1 MQQLNE
7 STTTAGLPR
16 NKWAGLGVLAAGL
29 SMIVIDGTI
38 VGVSLPTIIADLQ
51 LDLNEAQ
58 WVNSLYSV
66 VLAALLLTSG
76 RLGDRFGRRKLFMI
90 GVVLF
95 MAGSIF
101 ASLSHD
107 GGGLILSR
115 VLQGVGGAAVLPAT
129 LSSVNST
136 FFGKD
141 RTTAFAI
148 WGAVISGMAA
158 IGPLLGGWLTSS
170 FAWQWIFIV
179 NIPLGLA
186 VLAGAIL
193 WVPETRSPHDTSGL
207 DILGLLLSASGFGLF
222 VFALIEGPTLGWW
235 SATGAL
241 NLGPVSW
248 PAGAAI
254 SAVPLTLAASLVL
267 LLGFVLWERRRARVG
282 RSAILD
288 LTLFRVQTFSWG
300 NAVAAMVAIG
310 EFGLLLVLPL
320 YLINILGLG
329 TLNAGFVL
337 AAMAL
342 GAFFSGA
349 SARHLAARMGPPNVV
364 IIGLVLEVA
373 GLLALGLTITAST
386 SIWLISA
393 LLVVYGL
400 GLGLASAQLTGTVLA
415 DIPTAVSGQGS
426 ATQSTVRQL
435 GAALGSAIIGSV
447 LAHYAVSRATE
458 LLGSVPGIPA
468 GQVGALAGQLRDSAG
483 GVVPQLGQL
492 GIMARWAV
500 PGPPQPVP
508 WPTGSHN
515 PSASR
520 FWWPRDSCSWAWWGR
535 FAWPRR
541 PENCTQ
547 SVASS
552 GPVRSPR
559 RFVPRAVA
567 AAHVPAFRACPDMR
581 EKREHAR

>member
-1 MQQLNE
+1 MQQPRE
-7 STTTAGLPR
+7 SASTTGSSR

-38 VGVSLPTIIADLQ
+38 VGVSLPTIIEDLH

-76 RLGDRFGRRKLFMI
+76 RLGDRLGRRKLFMV

-101 ASLSHD
+101 AALSHD
-107 GGGLILSR
+107 ATGLILSR

-186 VLAGAIL
+186 VLVGTVL
-193 WVPETRSPHDTSGL
+193 FVPETRAPQHKTGL
-207 DILGLLLSASGFGLF
+207 DVLGLLLSAAGFGLF
-222 VFALIEGPTLGWW
+222 VFAVIEGPTLGWW
-235 SATGAL
+235 SAKSAL
-241 NLGPVSW
+241 ILGPISW
-248 PAGAAI
+248 PADAAI
-254 SAVPLTLAASLVL
+254 SAVPVTLAAGIAL
-267 LLGFVLWERRRARVG
+267 LASFLLWERHRAKIN

-288 LTLFRVQTFSWG
+288 LSLFKVGTFSWG
-300 NAVAAMVAIG
+300 NSVAAMVAIG

-329 TLNAGFVL
+329 VLNTGFVL

-364 IIGLVLEVA
+364 IIGLALETA
-373 GLLALGLTITAST
+373 GLLALGLLISAHT
-386 SIWLISA
+386 SVWLIAA

-435 GAALGSAIIGSV
+435 GAALGSAIMGSV
-447 LAHYAVSRATE
+447 LAHFAVSAGTKA
-458 LLGSVPGIPA
+458 LAAVPGLPA
-468 GQVGALAGQLRDSAG
+468 NQAEALAGQLRDSAG
-483 GVVPQLGQL
+483 GVVPQLAQL
-492 GIMARWAV
+492 GTD
-500 PGPPQPVP
+500 GPLGESGPATVAALSS
-508 WPTGSHN
+508 G
-515 PSASR
+515 
-520 FWWPRDSCSWAWWGR
+520 
-535 FAWPRR
+535 FA
-541 PENCTQ
+541 Q
-547 SVASS
+547 ASS
-552 GPVRSPR
+552 AAVLAAAAFLFIGLVGS
-559 RFVPRAVA
+559 FFVA
-567 AAHVPAFRACPDMR
+567 AASRKVRGQDG
-581 EKREHAR
+581 

>member
-1 MQQLNE
+1 MQQQT
-7 STTTAGLPR
+7 SFGVTAGTAR

-38 VGVSLPTIIADLQ
+38 VGVSLPTIIKDLN
-51 LDLNEAQ
+51 LDLNQAQ

-76 RLGDRFGRRKLFMI
+76 RLGDRLGRRKLFII

-101 ASLSHD
+101 AALSHD
-107 GGGLILSR
+107 AGGLILSR

-179 NIPLGLA
+179 NIPLGVA
-186 VLAGAIL
+186 VLIGTVL
-193 WVPETRSPHDTSGL
+193 FVPETRSPNDKAGF
-207 DILGLLLSASGFGLF
+207 DILGLLLSAAGFGLF

-235 SATGAL
+235 SAASAL
-241 NLGPVSW
+241 NLGPISW
-248 PAGAAI
+248 PADAAI
-254 SAVPLTLAASLVL
+254 SLVPLTLAASIVL
-267 LLGFVLWERRRARVG
+267 LTAFVVWEKHRATVA

-300 NAVAAMVAIG
+300 NSVAAMVAIG

-329 TLNAGFVL
+329 TLDAGFVL

-349 SARHLAARMGPPNVV
+349 SARHLAARMGPPTVV
-364 IIGLVLEVA
+364 IIGLGLETA
-373 GLLALGLTITAST
+373 GLLALGLLMTATT
-386 SIWLISA
+386 SVWLIAA

-435 GAALGSAIIGSV
+435 GAALGSAIMGSV
-447 LAHYAVSRATE
+447 LAHFAVSSSTRLLAT
-458 LLGSVPGIPA
+458 VPGLPA
-468 GQVGALAGQLRDSAG
+468 NQVGTLAGQLRDSAG
-483 GVVPQLGQL
+483 GVVPQLVQL
-492 GIMARWAV
+492 GTHGPLGDAG
-500 PGPPQPVP
+500 PG
-508 WPTGSHN
+508 
-515 PSASR
+515 
-520 FWWPRDSCSWAWWGR
+520 
-535 FAWPRR
+535 
-541 PENCTQ
+541 
-547 SVASS
+547 
-552 GPVRSPR
+552 
-559 RFVPRAVA
+559 AVA
-567 AAHVPAFRACPDMR
+567 ALSNGFAQATSAAVLAAALFLFIGLVGSFFVAAA
-581 EKREHAR
+581 ARKTAAGANQEDQTNPE

>member
-1 MQQLNE
+1 
-7 STTTAGLPR
+7 
-16 NKWAGLGVLAAGL
+16 
-29 SMIVIDGTI
+29 MIVIDGTI
-38 VGVSLPTIIADLQ
+38 VGVSLPTIIEDLH

-76 RLGDRFGRRKLFMI
+76 RLGDRLGRRKLFMV

-101 ASLSHD
+101 AALSHD
-107 GGGLILSR
+107 ATGLILSR

-136 FFGKD
+136 FLGKD

-186 VLAGAIL
+186 VLVGTML
-193 WVPETRSPHDTSGL
+193 FVPETSAPNDKTGF
-207 DILGLLLSASGFGLF
+207 DILGLVLSAGGFALF

-235 SATGAL
+235 SAKNAL
-241 NLGPVSW
+241 SLGPISW
-248 PAGAAI
+248 PADAAI
-254 SAVPLTLAASLVL
+254 SAVPLTLAAGIL
-267 LLGFVLWERRRARVG
+267 LLAGFVLWEKHRATVG

-288 LTLFRVQTFSWG
+288 LTLFRYGTFSWG
-300 NAVAAMVAIG
+300 NSVAAMVAIG

-329 TLNAGFVL
+329 TLHAGFVL

-364 IIGLVLEVA
+364 IIGLSLETV
-373 GLLALGLTITAST
+373 GLLALALVITSST
-386 SIWLISA
+386 SIWLIAA

-435 GAALGSAIIGSV
+435 GAALGSAIMGTV
-447 LAHYAVSRATE
+447 LAHFAVSTGTKALE
-458 LLGSVPGIPA
+458 AVPGLPSS
-468 GQVGALAGQLRDSAG
+468 QVGTLAGQLRDSAG
-483 GVVPQLGQL
+483 GVVPQLAQL
-492 GIMARWAV
+492 GTHGPLGAAGPAAV
-500 PGPPQPVP
+500 DAMS
-508 WPTGSHN
+508 TGFAQAA
-515 PSASR
+515 SASVLAAAI
-520 FWWPRDSCSWAWWGR
+520 FL
-535 FAWPRR
+535 
-541 PENCTQ
+541 
-547 SVASS
+547 
-552 GPVRSPR
+552 
-559 RFVPRAVA
+559 FVGLVGSFFVA
-567 AAHVPAFRACPDMR
+567 AASR
-581 EKREHAR
+581 KTARDNES

>member
-1 MQQLNE
+1 MQQLRE
-7 STTTAGLPR
+7 SAPATGSART
-16 NKWAGLGVLAAGL
+16 KWAGLGVLAAGL

-38 VGVSLPTIIADLQ
+38 VGVSLPTIINDLH

-101 ASLSHD
+101 AALSHD
-107 GGGLILSR
+107 AGGLILSR
-115 VLQGVGGAAVLPAT
+115 VMQGVGGAAVLPAT

-141 RTTAFAI
+141 RTTAFAV

-186 VLAGAIL
+186 VLVGAAF
-193 WVPETRSPHDTSGL
+193 WVPETRTPHDTSGL
-207 DILGLLLSASGFGLF
+207 DLLGLLLSAGGFGLF

-235 SATGAL
+235 SAKSAL
-241 NLGPVSW
+241 HLGPVSW
-248 PAGAAI
+248 PGNAAI
-254 SAVPLTLAASLVL
+254 SAVPVTLAAGIVL
-267 LLGFVLWERRRARVG
+267 LLGFVLWEKRRARVG

-288 LTLFRVQTFSWG
+288 LMLFRVRTFSWG
-300 NAVAAMVAIG
+300 NAVAATVAIG

-349 SARHLAARMGPPNVV
+349 SARHLAARMGPPTVV
-364 IIGLVLEVA
+364 IIGLALETA
-373 GLLALGLTITAST
+373 GLLALGLVITSST
-386 SIWLISA
+386 SIWLIAA

-435 GAALGSAIIGSV
+435 GAALGSAVMGSV
-447 LAHYAVSRATE
+447 LAHYAVSRATG
-458 LLGSVPGIPA
+458 LLAAAPGVPA
-468 GQVGALAGQLRDSAG
+468 NQVDALAGQLRDSAG
-483 GVVPQLGQL
+483 GVVPQLVQAGTHGPL
-492 GIMARWAV
+492 GGAGPAAV
-500 PGPPQPVP
+500 DALSSGFAQAV
-508 WPTGSHN
+508 
-515 PSASR
+515 SASVLTAAV
-520 FWWPRDSCSWAWWGR
+520 FLFIGLVGS
-535 FAWPRR
+535 F
-541 PENCTQ
+541 
-547 SVASS
+547 
-552 GPVRSPR
+552 
-559 RFVPRAVA
+559 FVA
-567 AAHVPAFRACPDMR
+567 AASRKVASPA
-581 EKREHAR
+581 H

>member
-1 MQQLNE
+1 MQQLKVSAG
-7 STTTAGLPR
+7 STGTSR

-38 VGVSLPTIIADLQ
+38 VGVSLPTIIADLH

-66 VLAALLLTSG
+66 VLAALLLSSG
-76 RLGDRFGRRKLFMI
+76 RLGDRIGRRKLFMA

-101 ASLSHD
+101 AALSHD
-107 GGGLILSR
+107 AGGLILSR

-186 VLAGAIL
+186 VLVGAVL
-193 WVPETRSPHDTSGL
+193 FVPETRSPNDAAGF
-207 DILGLLLSASGFGLF
+207 DILGLLLSAAGFGLF

-235 SATGAL
+235 SAKSAL
-241 NLGPVSW
+241 KLGLISW
-248 PAGAAI
+248 PADATI
-254 SAVPLTLAASLVL
+254 SAVPLTLAAGIVL
-267 LLGFVLWERRRARVG
+267 LISFVLWEKHRATVG

-288 LTLFRVQTFSWG
+288 LTLFRVRTFSWG

-310 EFGLLLVLPL
+310 EFGLLLILPL

-329 TLNAGFVL
+329 TLDAGFVL

-349 SARHLAARMGPPNVV
+349 SARHLASRLGPPTVV
-364 IIGLVLEVA
+364 IIGLALETA
-373 GLLALGLTITAST
+373 GLLVLALVITAST
-386 SIWLISA
+386 SIWLIAA
-393 LLVVYGL
+393 LLVIYGL

-435 GAALGSAIIGSV
+435 GAALGSAIMGTV
-447 LAHYAVSRATE
+447 LAHFAVSAGTKALE
-458 LLGSVPGIPA
+458 AVPGLPA
-468 GQVGALAGQLRDSAG
+468 NQVGTLAGQLRDSAG
-483 GVVPQLGQL
+483 GVVPQLAQL
-492 GIMARWAV
+492 GTHGPLGAAGPAAV
-500 PGPPQPVP
+500 E
-508 WPTGSHN
+508 
-515 PSASR
+515 AM
-520 FWWPRDSCSWAWWGR
+520 
-535 FAWPRR
+535 
-541 PENCTQ
+541 
-547 SVASS
+547 SS
-552 GPVRSPR
+552 GFAQAASAAVLAAAMFLFIGLVGS
-559 RFVPRAVA
+559 FFVA
-567 AAHVPAFRACPDMR
+567 AASRKTAR
-581 EKREHAR
+581 EGGS

>member
-1 MQQLNE
+1 MQLTN
-7 STTTAGLPR
+7 SARAAGPSR

-38 VGVSLPTIIADLQ
+38 VGVSLPTIIEDLH

-76 RLGDRFGRRKLFMI
+76 RLGDRLGRRKLFI
-90 GVVLF
+90 AGVVLF

-101 ASLSHD
+101 AALSHD
-107 GGGLILSR
+107 ASGLILSR

-186 VLAGAIL
+186 VLVGAL
-193 WVPETRSPHDTSGL
+193 LFVPETRSPHHAAGL
-207 DILGLLLSASGFGLF
+207 DVPGLLLSASGFGLF

-235 SATGAL
+235 QPKGEL
-241 NLGPVSW
+241 VLGPITW
-248 PAGAAI
+248 PADAAI
-254 SAVPLTLAASLVL
+254 SAVPLTLGAGILL
-267 LLGFVLWERRRARVG
+267 LLGFVLWERRRARIG

-288 LTLFRVQTFSWG
+288 LSLFKVRTFSWG
-300 NAVAAMVAIG
+300 NAVAATVAIG

-320 YLINILGLG
+320 YLINVLGLG
-329 TLNAGFVL
+329 TLYAGFVL

-349 SARHLAARMGPPNVV
+349 SARHLAARMGPPKVV
-364 IIGLVLEVA
+364 ITGLALEAA
-373 GLLALGLTITAST
+373 GVLALGLFITSNT
-386 SIWLISA
+386 SIWLIAA

-435 GAALGSAIIGSV
+435 GAALGSAIMGSV
-447 LAHYAVSRATE
+447 LAHFAVTRATE
-458 LLGSVPGIPA
+458 LLGNVPGISATQA
-468 GQVGALAGQLRDSAG
+468 GTLAGQLRDTAG
-483 GVVPQLGQL
+483 GVVPQLEQL
-492 GIMARWAV
+492 GTTGPLGDAGPAV
-500 PGPPQPVP
+500 ASALSDGFAQAV
-508 WPTGSHN
+508 
-515 PSASR
+515 SASVLAAAV
-520 FWWPRDSCSWAWWGR
+520 FLFIGLVGS
-535 FAWPRR
+535 
-541 PENCTQ
+541 
-547 SVASS
+547 
-552 GPVRSPR
+552 
-559 RFVPRAVA
+559 FVVA
-567 AAHVPAFRACPDMR
+567 AASRKV
-581 EKREHAR
+581 HAGAES

>member
-1 MQQLNE
+1 MQLTN
-7 STTTAGLPR
+7 SAKAAGSSR

-38 VGVSLPTIIADLQ
+38 VGVSLPTIIEDLH

-76 RLGDRFGRRKLFMI
+76 RLGDRLGRRKLFI
-90 GVVLF
+90 AGVVLF
-95 MAGSIF
+95 MLGSIF
-101 ASLSHD
+101 AAMSHD
-107 GGGLILSR
+107 AGGLILSR

-170 FAWQWIFIV
+170 FAWQWIFMV

-186 VLAGAIL
+186 VLVGAVL
-193 WVPETRSPHDTSGL
+193 FVPETRSPQDAAGL
-207 DILGLLLSASGFGLF
+207 DVLGLLLSAGGFGLF

-235 SATGAL
+235 EARSEL
-241 NLGPVSW
+241 VLGPISW
-248 PAGAAI
+248 PADAAI
-254 SAVPLTLAASLVL
+254 SAVPITLAAGIL
-267 LLGFVLWERRRARVG
+267 LLVGFVLWERRRARIG

-288 LTLFRVQTFSWG
+288 LSLFKVRTFSWG

-320 YLINILGLG
+320 YLINILRLG

-349 SARHLAARMGPPNVV
+349 SARHLAARMGPPKVV
-364 IIGLVLEVA
+364 ITGLALETA
-373 GLLALGLTITAST
+373 GVLALGLVVTSST
-386 SIWLISA
+386 SVWLIAA

-435 GAALGSAIIGSV
+435 GAALGSAVMGSV
-447 LAHYAVSRATE
+447 LAHYAVSRASE
-458 LLGSVPGIPA
+458 LLGKVPGISA
-468 GQVGALAGQLRDSAG
+468 NQTGSLAEQLRDSAG
-483 GVVPQLGQL
+483 GVVPRLEQLGTTGPL
-492 GIMARWAV
+492 GDAGPAV
-500 PGPPQPVP
+500 ATALADGFAQAV
-508 WPTGSHN
+508 
-515 PSASR
+515 SASMLAAAV
-520 FWWPRDSCSWAWWGR
+520 FLFIGLVGS
-535 FAWPRR
+535 
-541 PENCTQ
+541 
-547 SVASS
+547 
-552 GPVRSPR
+552 
-559 RFVPRAVA
+559 FVVA
-567 AAHVPAFRACPDMR
+567 AASRKVAA
-581 EKREHAR
+581 ESA

>member
-1 MQQLNE
+1 MQQLKVSAG
-7 STTTAGLPR
+7 STGTSR

-38 VGVSLPTIIADLQ
+38 VGVSLPTIIADLH

-66 VLAALLLTSG
+66 VLAALLLSSG
-76 RLGDRFGRRKLFMI
+76 RLGDRIGRRKLFMA

-101 ASLSHD
+101 AALSHD
-107 GGGLILSR
+107 AGGLILSR

-186 VLAGAIL
+186 VLVGAVL
-193 WVPETRSPHDTSGL
+193 FVPETRSPNDAAGF
-207 DILGLLLSASGFGLF
+207 DILGLLLSAAGFGLF

-235 SATGAL
+235 SAKSAL
-241 NLGPVSW
+241 KLGLISW
-248 PAGAAI
+248 PADATI
-254 SAVPLTLAASLVL
+254 SAVPLTLAAGIVL
-267 LLGFVLWERRRARVG
+267 LISFVLWEKHRATVG

-288 LTLFRVQTFSWG
+288 LTLFRVRTFSWG

-310 EFGLLLVLPL
+310 EFGLLLILPL

-329 TLNAGFVL
+329 TLDAGFVL

-349 SARHLAARMGPPNVV
+349 SARHLASRLGPPTVV
-364 IIGLVLEVA
+364 IIGLALETA
-373 GLLALGLTITAST
+373 GLLVLALVITAST
-386 SIWLISA
+386 SIWLIAA
-393 LLVVYGL
+393 LLVIYGL

-435 GAALGSAIIGSV
+435 GAALGSAIMGTV
-447 LAHYAVSRATE
+447 LAHFAVSAGTKALE
-458 LLGSVPGIPA
+458 AVPGLPA
-468 GQVGALAGQLRDSAG
+468 NQVGTLAGQLRDSAG
-483 GVVPQLGQL
+483 GVVPQLAQL
-492 GIMARWAV
+492 GTHGPLGAAGPAAV
-500 PGPPQPVP
+500 E
-508 WPTGSHN
+508 
-515 PSASR
+515 AM
-520 FWWPRDSCSWAWWGR
+520 
-535 FAWPRR
+535 
-541 PENCTQ
+541 
-547 SVASS
+547 SS
-552 GPVRSPR
+552 GFAQAASAAVLAAAMFLFIGLVGS
-559 RFVPRAVA
+559 FFVA
-567 AAHVPAFRACPDMR
+567 AASCKTAR
-581 EKREHAR
+581 EGGS

>member
-1 MQQLNE
+1 MQRLTKNAQ
-7 STTTAGLPR
+7 AGTSR

-38 VGVSLPTIIADLQ
+38 VGVSLPTIIDDLH

-76 RLGDRFGRRKLFMI
+76 RLGDRLGRRKLFMA

-101 ASLSHD
+101 AALSQD
-107 GGGLILSR
+107 ATGLILSR

-186 VLAGAIL
+186 VLVGTVL
-193 WVPETRSPHDTSGL
+193 WVPETSSPDDRAGV

-235 SATGAL
+235 SAKGAL
-241 NLGPVSW
+241 DLGPVSW
-248 PAGAAI
+248 PADAAI
-254 SAVPLTLAASLVL
+254 SAVPVTLAAGIVL
-267 LLGFVLWERRRARVG
+267 LLGFVLWEKRRARIG

-288 LTLFRVQTFSWG
+288 LSLFTVPTFSWG
-300 NAVAAMVAIG
+300 NAVAATVAIG

-364 IIGLVLEVA
+364 IIGLGLETA
-373 GLLALGLTITAST
+373 GLLALGLFITSST
-386 SIWLISA
+386 SIWLIAA

-435 GAALGSAIIGSV
+435 GAALGSAIMGSV
-447 LAHYAVSRATE
+447 LAHYAYSKGTE
-458 LLGSVPGIPA
+458 LLGAASGLPA
-468 GQVGALAGQLRDSAG
+468 DKADTLAGQLRDSAG
-483 GVVPQLGQL
+483 GIVPQLVQSGTHGPMGDAGPAAAGAMSDAFAQ
-492 GIMARWAV
+492 AV
-500 PGPPQPVP
+500 
-508 WPTGSHN
+508 
-515 PSASR
+515 SASVLAAAI
-520 FWWPRDSCSWAWWGR
+520 FLFIGLVGS
-535 FAWPRR
+535 F
-541 PENCTQ
+541 
-547 SVASS
+547 
-552 GPVRSPR
+552 
-559 RFVPRAVA
+559 FVA
-567 AAHVPAFRACPDMR
+567 AASGKV
-581 EKREHAR
+581 HAAEAADAAATTN

>member
-1 MQQLNE
+1 MQQLKVSAG
-7 STTTAGLPR
+7 STGTSR

-38 VGVSLPTIIADLQ
+38 VGVSLPTIIADLH

-66 VLAALLLTSG
+66 VLAALLLSSG
-76 RLGDRFGRRKLFMI
+76 RLGDRIGRRKLFMA

-101 ASLSHD
+101 AALSHD
-107 GGGLILSR
+107 AGELILSR

-186 VLAGAIL
+186 VLVGAVL
-193 WVPETRSPHDTSGL
+193 FVPETRSPNDAAGF
-207 DILGLLLSASGFGLF
+207 DILGLLLSAAGFGLF

-235 SATGAL
+235 SAKSAL
-241 NLGPVSW
+241 KLGLISW
-248 PAGAAI
+248 PADATI
-254 SAVPLTLAASLVL
+254 SAVPLTLAAGIVL
-267 LLGFVLWERRRARVG
+267 LISFVLWEKHRATVG

-288 LTLFRVQTFSWG
+288 LTLFRVRTFSWG

-310 EFGLLLVLPL
+310 EFGLLLILPL

-329 TLNAGFVL
+329 TLDAGFVL

-349 SARHLAARMGPPNVV
+349 SARHLASRLGPPTVV
-364 IIGLVLEVA
+364 IIGLALETA
-373 GLLALGLTITAST
+373 GLLVLALVITAST
-386 SIWLISA
+386 SIWLIAA

-435 GAALGSAIIGSV
+435 GAALGSAIMGTV
-447 LAHYAVSRATE
+447 LAHFAVSAGTKALE
-458 LLGSVPGIPA
+458 AVPGLPA
-468 GQVGALAGQLRDSAG
+468 NQVGTLAGQLRDSAG
-483 GVVPQLGQL
+483 GVVPQLAQL
-492 GIMARWAV
+492 GTHGPLGAAGPAAV
-500 PGPPQPVP
+500 E
-508 WPTGSHN
+508 
-515 PSASR
+515 AM
-520 FWWPRDSCSWAWWGR
+520 
-535 FAWPRR
+535 
-541 PENCTQ
+541 
-547 SVASS
+547 SS
-552 GPVRSPR
+552 GFAQAASAAVLAAAMFLFIGLVGS
-559 RFVPRAVA
+559 FFVA
-567 AAHVPAFRACPDMR
+567 AASRKTAR
-581 EKREHAR
+581 EGGS

>member
-1 MQQLNE
+1 MQQLNKGE
-7 STTTAGLPR
+7 PAAGTSR

-38 VGVSLPTIIADLQ
+38 VGVSLPTIIDDLH

-76 RLGDRFGRRKLFMI
+76 RLGDRVGRRKLFMV

-101 ASLSHD
+101 AALSHD
-107 GGGLILSR
+107 AGGLILSR

-186 VLAGAIL
+186 VLVGAVL
-193 WVPETRSPHDTSGL
+193 FVPETRSPNDKAGL
-207 DILGLLLSASGFGLF
+207 DILGLLLSAGGFGLF

-235 SATGAL
+235 SAASAL
-241 NLGPVSW
+241 KLGPVSW
-248 PAGAAI
+248 PADADI
-254 SAVPLTLAASLVL
+254 SAVPLTLAAGLIL
-267 LLGFVLWERRRARVG
+267 LTGFVLWEKHRARIG

-288 LTLFRVQTFSWG
+288 LTLFNVRTFSWG

-349 SARHLAARMGPPNVV
+349 SARHLAARMGPPTVV
-364 IIGLVLEVA
+364 IIGLGLETA
-373 GLLALGLTITAST
+373 GVLALGLLITST
-386 SIWLISA
+386 TSVWLIAA

-435 GAALGSAIIGSV
+435 GAALGSAVMGSV
-447 LAHYAVSRATE
+447 LAHFAVSRATG
-458 LLGSVPGIPA
+458 LLAGVPGIPA
-468 GQVGALAGQLRDSAG
+468 NQVDTLADQLRDSAG
-483 GVVPQLGQL
+483 GVVPQLSQL
-492 GIMARWAV
+492 GTHGPLGGAGPAAV
-500 PGPPQPVP
+500 DALSSGFAQAV
-508 WPTGSHN
+508 
-515 PSASR
+515 SASVLAAAG
-520 FWWPRDSCSWAWWGR
+520 FLFIGLVGS
-535 FAWPRR
+535 
-541 PENCTQ
+541 
-547 SVASS
+547 
-552 GPVRSPR
+552 
-559 RFVPRAVA
+559 FVVA
-567 AAHVPAFRACPDMR
+567 AASRKVHTGSDG
-581 EKREHAR
+581 

>member
-1 MQQLNE
+1 MEKQGGA
-7 STTTAGLPR
+7 TTTGKRTR
-16 NKWAGLGVLAAGL
+16 NKWAGLGVLAGGL

-38 VGVSLPTIIADLQ
+38 VGVSLPTIISDLH
-51 LDLNEAQ
+51 LDLNDAQ

-76 RLGDRFGRRKLFMI
+76 RLGDKFGRRKLFII

-95 MAGSIF
+95 MAGSIL
-101 ASLSHD
+101 AALSH
-107 GGGLILSR
+107 GAAGLILSR
-115 VLQGVGGAAVLPAT
+115 LVQGVGGAAVLPAT

-141 RTTAFAI
+141 RTTAFAV

-179 NIPLGLA
+179 NVPLGLL
-186 VLAGAIL
+186 VLAGAVL
-193 WVPETRSPHDTSGL
+193 FVPETRSPGDRAGM
-207 DILGLLLSASGFGLF
+207 DVPGLLLSAVGFGLL

-235 SATGAL
+235 
-241 NLGPVSW
+241 N
-248 PAGAAI
+248 AGAALDLGPIHWPADAAI
-254 SAVPLTLAASLVL
+254 SIVPLALAASLVAL
-267 LLGFVLWERRRARVG
+267 AGFILWERHRAAAQ

-288 LTLFRVQTFSWG
+288 LSLFKVGTFSWG

-329 TLNAGFVL
+329 TLEAGFVL

-349 SARHLAARMGPPNVV
+349 SARHLAARLGPPNVV
-364 IIGLVLEVA
+364 ILGLELETA
-373 GLLALGLTITAST
+373 GLLALGLSITAAT
-386 SIWLISA
+386 SIWLIAA

-415 DIPTAVSGQGS
+415 DIPTSVSGQGS

-435 GAALGSAIIGSV
+435 GAALGSAIMGSL
-447 LAHYAVSRATE
+447 LAHFAFTRAGG
-458 LLGSVPGIPA
+458 LLGGVA
-468 GQVGALAGQLRDSAG
+468 GLPEGQATTLAGQLRDSAG
-483 GVVPQLGQL
+483 GVVPQLARL
-492 GIMARWAV
+492 GSHGPLGAAGPAAVDALSSGFAQAVSASVLGAAAFLFIGLVGSVFVARAARTAAARRAL
-500 PGPPQPVP
+500 PPQLAPHHP
-508 WPTGSHN
+508 Q
-515 PSASR
+515 
-520 FWWPRDSCSWAWWGR
+520 
-535 FAWPRR
+535 
-541 PENCTQ
+541 PEMDHT
-547 SVASS
+547 A
-552 GPVRSPR
+552 
-559 RFVPRAVA
+559 
-567 AAHVPAFRACPDMR
+567 
-581 EKREHAR
+581 

>member
-1 MQQLNE
+1 MQQLNKGE
-7 STTTAGLPR
+7 PAAGTSR

-38 VGVSLPTIIADLQ
+38 VGVSLPTIIDDLH

-76 RLGDRFGRRKLFMI
+76 RLGDRVGRRKLFMV

-101 ASLSHD
+101 AALSHD
-107 GGGLILSR
+107 AGGLILSR

-186 VLAGAIL
+186 VLVGAVL
-193 WVPETRSPHDTSGL
+193 FVPETRSPNDKAGL
-207 DILGLLLSASGFGLF
+207 DILGLLLSAGGFGLF

-235 SATGAL
+235 SATSAL
-241 NLGPVSW
+241 KLGPVSW
-248 PAGAAI
+248 PADADI
-254 SAVPLTLAASLVL
+254 SAVPLTLAAGLIL
-267 LLGFVLWERRRARVG
+267 LTGFVLWEKHRARIG

-288 LTLFRVQTFSWG
+288 LTLFKVRTFSWG

-349 SARHLAARMGPPNVV
+349 SARHLAARMGPPTVV
-364 IIGLVLEVA
+364 IIGLGLETA
-373 GLLALGLTITAST
+373 GVLALGLLITST
-386 SIWLISA
+386 TSVWLIAA

-435 GAALGSAIIGSV
+435 GAALGSAVMGSV
-447 LAHYAVSRATE
+447 LAHFAVSRATG
-458 LLGSVPGIPA
+458 LLAGVPGVPA
-468 GQVGALAGQLRDSAG
+468 NQVDTLAGQLRDSAG
-483 GVVPQLGQL
+483 GVVPQLSQL
-492 GIMARWAV
+492 GTHGPLGGAGPAAV
-500 PGPPQPVP
+500 DALSSGFAQAVSASVLAAAGFLFIGLVGSFVVAAESRKVH
-508 WPTGSHN
+508 TGS
-515 PSASR
+515 
-520 FWWPRDSCSWAWWGR
+520 DG
-535 FAWPRR
+535 
-541 PENCTQ
+541 
-547 SVASS
+547 
-552 GPVRSPR
+552 
-559 RFVPRAVA
+559 
-567 AAHVPAFRACPDMR
+567 
-581 EKREHAR
+581 

>member
-1 MQQLNE
+1 MEQIND
-7 STTTAGLPR
+7 STNPTGASR

-38 VGVSLPTIIADLQ
+38 VGVSLPTIIEDLH

-76 RLGDRFGRRKLFMI
+76 RLGDRFGRRKLFII

-95 MAGSIF
+95 MAGSIL
-101 ASLSHD
+101 AALSHD
-107 GGGLILSR
+107 ANGLILSR

-148 WGAVISGMAA
+148 WGAVISGVAA

-170 FAWQWIFIV
+170 FAWQWIFMV
-179 NIPLGLA
+179 NIPLGIA
-186 VLAGAIL
+186 VLVGAVVF
-193 WVPETRSPHDTSGL
+193 VPETKSPNNKAGM
-207 DILGLLLSASGFGLF
+207 DILGLLLSAAGFGLM
-222 VFALIEGPTLGWW
+222 VFALIEGPSLGWW
-235 SATGAL
+235 AARDAL
-241 NLGPVSW
+241 DLGPFSW
-248 PAGAAI
+248 PADAAI
-254 SAVPLTLAASLVL
+254 SVVPLTLAAGIVL
-267 LLGFVLWERRRARVG
+267 LAAFLLWEKHRSRID

-288 LTLFRVQTFSWG
+288 LTLFRVRTFSWG
-300 NAVAAMVAIG
+300 NSVAAMVAIG

-320 YLINILGLG
+320 YLINVLGLG

-364 IIGLVLEVA
+364 IIGLALESV
-373 GLLALGLTITAST
+373 GLLVLGLLITANT
-386 SIWLISA
+386 SVWLIAA
-393 LLVVYGL
+393 LLVIYGL

-415 DIPTAVSGQGS
+415 DIPTAASGQGS

-435 GAALGSAIIGSV
+435 GSALGSAIMGSV
-447 LAHYAVSRATE
+447 LAHYAVSSSTK
-458 LLGSVPGIPA
+458 LLTAVPGLPSN
-468 GQVGALAGQLRDSAG
+468 QVETLSVQLRDSAG
-483 GVVPQLGQL
+483 GVISHLAQLGTHGPL
-492 GIMARWAV
+492 GDAGPAAV
-500 PGPPQPVP
+500 D
-508 WPTGSHN
+508 
-515 PSASR
+515 AL
-520 FWWPRDSCSWAWWGR
+520 
-535 FAWPRR
+535 
-541 PENCTQ
+541 
-547 SVASS
+547 SS
-552 GPVRSPR
+552 GFAQAAGASVLAAAGFLFIGLLGS
-559 RFVPRAVA
+559 FFVA
-567 AAHVPAFRACPDMR
+567 AASRKTA
-581 EKREHAR
+581 EN

>member
-1 MQQLNE
+1 MQRLTEQ
-7 STTTAGLPR
+7 TPTKGTQR

-38 VGVSLPTIIADLQ
+38 VGVSLPTIIDDLH

-76 RLGDRFGRRKLFMI
+76 RLGDRFGRRRLFMI
-90 GVVLF
+90 GVLLF

-101 ASLSHD
+101 AALSQD
-107 GGGLILSR
+107 AAGLILSR

-158 IGPLLGGWLTSS
+158 VGPLLGGWLTST
-170 FAWQWIFIV
+170 FAWQWIFMV

-186 VLAGAIL
+186 VLAGAVL
-193 WVPETRSPHDTSGL
+193 WVPETRSPNDAAGL
-207 DILGLLLSASGFGLF
+207 DVLGLLLSAGGFGLF

-235 SATGAL
+235 GAKGAL
-241 NLGPVSW
+241 ELGPVGW
-248 PAGAAI
+248 PADAAV
-254 SAVPLTLAASLVL
+254 SAVPLALAAGIVL
-267 LLGFVLWERRRARVG
+267 LVGFVLWERRRARSG

-288 LTLFRVQTFSWG
+288 LSLFTVPTFSWG

-349 SARHLAARMGPPNVV
+349 SARHLAARVGPPNVV
-364 IIGLVLEVA
+364 IIGLGLETA
-373 GLLALGLTITAST
+373 GLLALGLLITSSASV
-386 SIWLISA
+386 WLVAA

-435 GAALGSAIIGSV
+435 GTALGSAIMGSV
-447 LAHYAVSRATE
+447 LAHYAYSQGSV
-458 LLGSVPGIPA
+458 LLGSVPGISA
-468 GQVGALAGQLRDSAG
+468 DKVNALAGQLRDSAG
-483 GVVPQLGQL
+483 GVVPQLVRSGTQGPL
-492 GIMARWAV
+492 GDAGPAAAGAMADAFAQAV
-500 PGPPQPVP
+500 SVSVLAAAIFLFIGLA
-508 WPTGSHN
+508 GSFFVEA
-515 PSASR
+515 ASR
-520 FWWPRDSCSWAWWGR
+520 KIH
-535 FAWPRR
+535 
-541 PENCTQ
+541 
-547 SVASS
+547 ASEAA
-552 GPVRSPR
+552 G
-559 RFVPRAVA
+559 AVA
-567 AAHVPAFRACPDMR
+567 ATD
-581 EKREHAR
+581 

>member
-1 MQQLNE
+1 MADLTDTV
-7 STTTAGLPR
+7 STSPVR

-38 VGVSLPTIIADLQ
+38 VGVSLPTIIADLH

-76 RLGDRFGRRKLFMI
+76 RLGDRLGRRRLFMA

-95 MAGSIF
+95 MLGSIF
-101 ASLSHD
+101 AALSQD
-107 GGGLILSR
+107 ATGLILSR
-115 VLQGVGGAAVLPAT
+115 VVQGIGGAAVLPAT

-186 VLAGAIL
+186 VLAGTVL
-193 WVPETRSPHDTSGL
+193 FVPETRSPGDAAGL
-207 DILGLLLSASGFGLF
+207 DILGLLLSAGGFGLF

-235 SATGAL
+235 TAKESLFSA
-241 NLGPVSW
+241 GPAS
-248 PAGAAI
+248 GGI
-254 SAVPLTLAASLVL
+254 SLVPISLAAALVL
-267 LLGFVLWERRRARVG
+267 LLGFVLWEKYRARAH

-288 LTLFRVQTFSWG
+288 LTLFKIPTFSWG
-300 NAVAAMVAIG
+300 NSVAAMVAIG

-349 SARHLAARMGPPNVV
+349 SARHLAARLGPPNVV
-364 IIGLVLEVA
+364 IIGLALETI
-373 GLLALGLTITAST
+373 GLLILGLFITSGT
-386 SIWLISA
+386 SIWLIAA

-435 GAALGSAIIGSV
+435 GAALGSAIMGSV
-447 LAHYAVSRATE
+447 LAHFSFSRASE
-458 LLGSVPGIPA
+458 LLGNVTGVPA
-468 GQVGALAGQLRDSAG
+468 NQVETLAGQLRDSAG
-483 GVVPQLGQL
+483 GVVPELTQLGSKGPL
-492 GIMARWAV
+492 GEAGPAAVSAMADGFA
-500 PGPPQPVP
+500 QAI
-508 WPTGSHN
+508 
-515 PSASR
+515 SAS
-520 FWWPRDSCSWAWWGR
+520 
-535 FAWPRR
+535 
-541 PENCTQ
+541 
-547 SVASS
+547 VL
-552 GPVRSPR
+552 
-559 RFVPRAVA
+559 A
-567 AAHVPAFRACPDMR
+567 AAAFLFIGLVGSFFVARASR
-581 EKREHAR
+581 KIHS

>member
-1 MQQLNE
+1 MQQLKVSAG
-7 STTTAGLPR
+7 STGTSR

-38 VGVSLPTIIADLQ
+38 VGVSLPTIIADLH

-66 VLAALLLTSG
+66 VLAALLLSSG
-76 RLGDRFGRRKLFMI
+76 RLGDRIGRRKLFMA

-101 ASLSHD
+101 AALSHD
-107 GGGLILSR
+107 AGGLILSR

-186 VLAGAIL
+186 VLVGAVL
-193 WVPETRSPHDTSGL
+193 FVPETRSPNDAAGF
-207 DILGLLLSASGFGLF
+207 DILGLLLSAAGFGLF

-235 SATGAL
+235 SAKSAL
-241 NLGPVSW
+241 KLGLISW
-248 PAGAAI
+248 PADATI
-254 SAVPLTLAASLVL
+254 SAVPLTLAAGIVL
-267 LLGFVLWERRRARVG
+267 LISFVLWEKHRATVG

-288 LTLFRVQTFSWG
+288 LTLFRVRTFSWG

-310 EFGLLLVLPL
+310 EFGLLLILPL

-329 TLNAGFVL
+329 TLDAGFVL

-349 SARHLAARMGPPNVV
+349 SARHLASRLGPPTVV
-364 IIGLVLEVA
+364 IIGLALETA
-373 GLLALGLTITAST
+373 GLLVLALVITSTT
-386 SIWLISA
+386 SIWLIAA

-415 DIPTAVSGQGS
+415 DIPTTVSGQGS

-435 GAALGSAIIGSV
+435 GAALGSAIMGTV
-447 LAHYAVSRATE
+447 LAHFAVSAGTKALE
-458 LLGSVPGIPA
+458 AVQGLPA
-468 GQVGALAGQLRDSAG
+468 SQVGTLAGQLRDSAG
-483 GVVPQLGQL
+483 GVVPQLAQL
-492 GIMARWAV
+492 GTHGPLGAAGPAAV
-500 PGPPQPVP
+500 E
-508 WPTGSHN
+508 
-515 PSASR
+515 AM
-520 FWWPRDSCSWAWWGR
+520 
-535 FAWPRR
+535 
-541 PENCTQ
+541 
-547 SVASS
+547 SS
-552 GPVRSPR
+552 GFAQAASAAVLAAAMFLFIGLVGS
-559 RFVPRAVA
+559 FFVA
-567 AAHVPAFRACPDMR
+567 AASRRTAR
-581 EKREHAR
+581 EGGS

>member
-1 MQQLNE
+1 MSENTIDMTGPQ
-7 STTTAGLPR
+7 TR

-38 VGVSLPTIIADLQ
+38 VAVSLPTIIADLH
-51 LDLNEAQ
+51 LDLNQAQ

-76 RLGDRFGRRKLFMI
+76 RLGDRFGRRKLFII

-101 ASLSHD
+101 AALSV
-107 GGGLILSR
+107 GATGLILSR
-115 VLQGVGGAAVLPAT
+115 VVQGIGGAAVLPAT

-141 RTTAFAI
+141 RATAFGI

-186 VLAGAIL
+186 VLVGAVL
-193 WVPETRSPHDTSGL
+193 FVPETRSPNDDSGL
-207 DILGLLLSASGFGLF
+207 DVVGLLLSAVGFGLF
-222 VFALIEGPTLGWW
+222 VFAVIEGPTLGWW
-235 SATGAL
+235 SASSAL
-241 NLGPVSW
+241 HLGPFNW
-248 PAGAAI
+248 PGDALI
-254 SAVPLTLAASLVL
+254 SVVPITLAVSIIA
-267 LLGFVLWERRRARVG
+267 LLGFILWEKSRATRNQ
-282 RSAILD
+282 SAILD
-288 LTLFRVQTFSWG
+288 LTLFRVRTFSWG
-300 NAVAAMVAIG
+300 NIVAATVAIG

-329 TLNAGFVL
+329 TLTTGFVL

-349 SARHLAARMGPPNVV
+349 SARHLSARMGPPRVV
-364 IIGLVLEVA
+364 ILGLALETA
-373 GLLALGLTITAST
+373 GVLALGLFITKAT
-386 SIWLISA
+386 SIWLIAA

-415 DIPTAVSGQGS
+415 DIPTALSGQGS

-435 GAALGSAIIGSV
+435 GSALGSAIMGSL
-447 LAHYAVSRATE
+447 LAHFAFTQATSQ
-458 LLGSVPGIPA
+458 LGAVPGLP
-468 GQVGALAGQLRDSAG
+468 GSQVAPLAGQLRDSAG
-483 GVVPQLGQL
+483 GVVPQLAQL
-492 GIMARWAV
+492 GTSGPLGTAGPAAV
-500 PGPPQPVP
+500 DALSSSFAQAV
-508 WPTGSHN
+508 
-515 PSASR
+515 SASVLGAAA
-520 FWWPRDSCSWAWWGR
+520 FLLLGLVGS
-535 FAWPRR
+535 F
-541 PENCTQ
+541 
-547 SVASS
+547 
-552 GPVRSPR
+552 
-559 RFVPRAVA
+559 FVA
-567 AAHVPAFRACPDMR
+567 AAARKTAAAPAAQKADTAAKPVS
-581 EKREHAR
+581 

>member
-1 MQQLNE
+1 MYELANHK
-7 STTTAGLPR
+7 SVGKPSP

-38 VGVSLPTIIADLQ
+38 VGVSLPTIINDLH

-76 RLGDRFGRRKLFMI
+76 RLGDRFGRRNLFMI

-101 ASLSHD
+101 AALSHD
-107 GGGLILSR
+107 ATGLILSR
-115 VLQGVGGAAVLPAT
+115 VLQGVGGAAVLPST

-170 FAWQWIFIV
+170 FSWQWIFIV

-186 VLAGAIL
+186 VLVGAVL
-193 WVPETRSPHDTSGL
+193 FVPETRSPNDKAGL
-207 DILGLLLSASGFGLF
+207 DFLGLLLSAGGFGLF

-235 SATGAL
+235 SAKGAL
-241 NLGPVSW
+241 SLGPISW
-248 PAGAAI
+248 PADAAI
-254 SAVPLTLAASLVL
+254 SAVPITLAASIVL
-267 LLGFVLWERRRARVG
+267 LLAFIVWEMRRARLN

-288 LTLFRVQTFSWG
+288 LSLFKVRTFSWG
-300 NAVAAMVAIG
+300 NSVAAMVAIG

-349 SARHLAARMGPPNVV
+349 SARQLAVRMGPPNVV
-364 IIGLVLEVA
+364 IIGLALEAA
-373 GLLALGLTITAST
+373 GLLVLGLVITSST
-386 SIWLISA
+386 SVWLIAA
-393 LLVVYGL
+393 LLVIYGL

-415 DIPTAVSGQGS
+415 DIPVAVSGQGS

-435 GAALGSAIIGSV
+435 GAALGSAIMGSV
-447 LAHYAVSRATE
+447 LAHYAVNRASG
-458 LLGSVPGIPA
+458 LLADVPGVPA
-468 GQVGALAGQLRDSAG
+468 NQVDTLAKQLSSSAG
-483 GVVPQLGQL
+483 GVVPQFAQ
-492 GIMARWAV
+492 
-500 PGPPQPVP
+500 Q
-508 WPTGSHN
+508 GSHG
-515 PSASR
+515 PLGDAGPAAVSALSDGFAQAVSASVLAAAM
-520 FWWPRDSCSWAWWGR
+520 FLFIGLVGA
-535 FAWPRR
+535 F
-541 PENCTQ
+541 
-547 SVASS
+547 
-552 GPVRSPR
+552 
-559 RFVPRAVA
+559 FVA
-567 AAHVPAFRACPDMR
+567 AA
-581 EKREHAR
+581 ARKIPTSPINQRTESSRKYP

>member
-1 MQQLNE
+1 MQQLNKGE
-7 STTTAGLPR
+7 PAAGTSR

-38 VGVSLPTIIADLQ
+38 VGVSLPTIIDDLH

-76 RLGDRFGRRKLFMI
+76 RLGDRVGRRKLFMV

-101 ASLSHD
+101 AALSHD
-107 GGGLILSR
+107 AGGLILSR

-186 VLAGAIL
+186 VLVGAVL
-193 WVPETRSPHDTSGL
+193 FVPETRSPNDKAGL
-207 DILGLLLSASGFGLF
+207 DILGLLLSAGGFGLF

-235 SATGAL
+235 SATSAL
-241 NLGPVSW
+241 KLGPVSW
-248 PAGAAI
+248 PADADI
-254 SAVPLTLAASLVL
+254 SAVPLTLAAGLIL
-267 LLGFVLWERRRARVG
+267 LTGFVLWEKHRARIG

-288 LTLFRVQTFSWG
+288 LTLFKVRTFSWG

-349 SARHLAARMGPPNVV
+349 SARHLAARMGPPTVV
-364 IIGLVLEVA
+364 IIGLGLETA
-373 GLLALGLTITAST
+373 GVLALGLLITST
-386 SIWLISA
+386 TSVWLIAA

-435 GAALGSAIIGSV
+435 GAALGSAVMGSV
-447 LAHYAVSRATE
+447 LAHFAVSRATG
-458 LLGSVPGIPA
+458 LLAGVPGVPA
-468 GQVGALAGQLRDSAG
+468 NQVDTLAGQLRDSAG
-483 GVVPQLGQL
+483 GVVPQLSQL
-492 GIMARWAV
+492 GTHGPLGGAGPAAV
-500 PGPPQPVP
+500 DALSSGFAQAV
-508 WPTGSHN
+508 
-515 PSASR
+515 SASVLAAAG
-520 FWWPRDSCSWAWWGR
+520 FLFIGLVGS
-535 FAWPRR
+535 
-541 PENCTQ
+541 
-547 SVASS
+547 
-552 GPVRSPR
+552 
-559 RFVPRAVA
+559 FVVA
-567 AAHVPAFRACPDMR
+567 AASRKVHTGSDG
-581 EKREHAR
+581 

>member
-1 MQQLNE
+1 MQQQTSFE
-7 STTTAGLPR
+7 VAAGSSR

-38 VGVSLPTIIADLQ
+38 VGVSLPTIIADLH

-76 RLGDRFGRRKLFMI
+76 RLGDRVGRRKLFII

-95 MAGSIF
+95 MVGSVF
-101 ASLSHD
+101 AALSHD
-107 GGGLILSR
+107 AGSLILSR

-141 RTTAFAI
+141 RTTAFAV

-179 NIPLGLA
+179 NIPLGVA
-186 VLAGAIL
+186 VLIGT
-193 WVPETRSPHDTSGL
+193 VFFVSETRSPHDQAGF
-207 DILGLLLSASGFGLF
+207 DVLGLLLSATGFGLF

-235 SATGAL
+235 STKSAL
-241 NLGPVSW
+241 SLGPVSW
-248 PAGAAI
+248 PADAAI
-254 SAVPLTLAASLVL
+254 SAVPLTLAASIVL
-267 LLGFVLWERRRARVG
+267 LTGFVVWEKHRATVE

-288 LTLFRVQTFSWG
+288 LTLFRVRTFSWG
-300 NAVAAMVAIG
+300 NSVAAMVAIG

-329 TLNAGFVL
+329 TLDAGFVL

-364 IIGLVLEVA
+364 IIGLGLETA
-373 GLLALGLTITAST
+373 GLLALGLLMTATT
-386 SIWLISA
+386 SIWLIAA

-435 GAALGSAIIGSV
+435 GAALGSAIMGSV
-447 LAHYAVSRATE
+447 LAHYAVSSATG
-458 LLGSVPGIPA
+458 LLSAVLGLPA
-468 GQVGALAGQLRDSAG
+468 NQVGTLAGQLRDSAG
-483 GVVPQLGQL
+483 GVVPQLAQL
-492 GIMARWAV
+492 GTHGPLGDAG
-500 PGPPQPVP
+500 PG
-508 WPTGSHN
+508 
-515 PSASR
+515 
-520 FWWPRDSCSWAWWGR
+520 
-535 FAWPRR
+535 
-541 PENCTQ
+541 
-547 SVASS
+547 
-552 GPVRSPR
+552 
-559 RFVPRAVA
+559 AVA
-567 AAHVPAFRACPDMR
+567 ALSNGFAQATSAAVLAAAVFLFIGLVGSFQVAAAARKIAR
-581 EKREHAR
+581 EAEPE

>member
-1 MQQLNE
+1 MQQLKVSAG
-7 STTTAGLPR
+7 STGTSR
-16 NKWAGLGVLAAGL
+16 NKWAGLGGLAAGL

-38 VGVSLPTIIADLQ
+38 VGVSLPTIIADLH

-66 VLAALLLTSG
+66 VLAALLLSSG
-76 RLGDRFGRRKLFMI
+76 RLGDRIGRRKLFMA

-101 ASLSHD
+101 AALSHD
-107 GGGLILSR
+107 AGGLILSR

-186 VLAGAIL
+186 VLVGAVL
-193 WVPETRSPHDTSGL
+193 FVPETRSPNDAAGF
-207 DILGLLLSASGFGLF
+207 DILGLLLSAAGFGLF

-235 SATGAL
+235 SAKSAL
-241 NLGPVSW
+241 KLGLISW
-248 PAGAAI
+248 PADATI
-254 SAVPLTLAASLVL
+254 SAVPLTLAAGIVL
-267 LLGFVLWERRRARVG
+267 LISFVLWEKHRATVG

-288 LTLFRVQTFSWG
+288 LTLFRVRTFSWG

-310 EFGLLLVLPL
+310 EFGLLLILPL

-329 TLNAGFVL
+329 TLDAGFVL

-349 SARHLAARMGPPNVV
+349 SARHLASRLGPPTVV
-364 IIGLVLEVA
+364 IIGLALETA
-373 GLLALGLTITAST
+373 GLLVLALVITSTT
-386 SIWLISA
+386 SIWLIAA

-415 DIPTAVSGQGS
+415 DIPTTVSGQGS

-435 GAALGSAIIGSV
+435 GAALGSAIMGTV
-447 LAHYAVSRATE
+447 LAHFAVSAGTKALE
-458 LLGSVPGIPA
+458 AVQGLPA
-468 GQVGALAGQLRDSAG
+468 SQVGTLAGQLRDSAG
-483 GVVPQLGQL
+483 GVVPQLAQL
-492 GIMARWAV
+492 GTHGPLGAAGPAAV
-500 PGPPQPVP
+500 E
-508 WPTGSHN
+508 
-515 PSASR
+515 AM
-520 FWWPRDSCSWAWWGR
+520 
-535 FAWPRR
+535 
-541 PENCTQ
+541 
-547 SVASS
+547 SS
-552 GPVRSPR
+552 GFAQAASAAVLAAAMFLFIGLVGS
-559 RFVPRAVA
+559 FFVA
-567 AAHVPAFRACPDMR
+567 AASRKTAR
-581 EKREHAR
+581 EGGS